1 LGIARLER
9 WINEKGFEDL
19 LTNTIQSK
27 ESAGTAF
34 DWAARQTYIAHG
46 FALAACAELEIDS
59 CPMEGADF
67 DAIGDI
73 LGLPETQKALVML
86 PIGYRAEGEA
96 PRSPQKVR
104 FSKEA
109 LFTEV
114 K

>member
-1 LGIARLER
+1 
-9 WINEKGFEDL
+9 
-19 LTNTIQSK
+19 
-27 ESAGTAF
+27 
-34 DWAARQTYIAHG
+34 
-46 FALAACAELEIDS
+46 
-59 CPMEGADF
+59 MEGADF